1 MIISRSR
8 YINLIDLQMIRRKL
22 ALHVV
27 ALALAHDAT
36 LAVEDGMLDRIDA
49 EAFQAEPGKILLDGF
64 RGILYHHI
72 EVYPEGPAVRHGPL
86 KFGWLPPP
94 PMPSQDS
101 ISQST
106 TAFLEMASV

>member
-27 ALALAHDAT
+27 ALALAHHAA
-36 LAVEDGMLDRIDA
+36 LAVEDGMLDGIDA
-49 EAFQAEPGKILLDGF
+49 EAFQAEPGQVLLDGVS
-64 RGILYHHI
+64 GILYHHI